1 MSDLPNPV
9 SNSDRYLAFLNG
21 IGSIENL
28 PIPRSRNDQYLYALC
43 TQGLNP
49 PVQSIEVQG
58 GTLTLSK
65 GNFFVEKMQDNTEIV
80 LPEAKEYAEIRL
92 WFKVYNDLNITFP
105 SNIAWQNEPETYAG
119 YIYEYIFTY
128 INNMWVGGY
137 VSYEVGDNNA

>member
-1 MSDLPNPV
+1 MTNLPEPISRSDL
-9 SNSDRYLAFLNG
+9 YMAFLNG

-28 PIPRSRNDQYLYALC
+28 PIPRSRNDHYALC

-49 PVQSIEVQG
+49 PVQSIEVQE

-65 GNFFVEKMQDNTEIV
+65 GNFFVEIQDNTEIV
-80 LPEAKEYAEIRL
+80 LPEVKEYAEIRL
-92 WFKVYNDLNITFP
+92 WFKVDNDLNITFP

-137 VSYEVGDNNA
+137 VSYEVGDNNV

>member
-1 MSDLPNPV
+1 MTNLPEPISRSDL
-9 SNSDRYLAFLNG
+9 YMAFLNG

-49 PVQSIEVQG
+49 PVHSIEVQE

-65 GNFFVEKMQDNTEIV
+65 GNFFVEIQDNTEIV
-80 LPEAKEYAEIRL
+80 LPEVKEYAEIRL
-92 WFKVYNDLNITFP
+92 WFKVDNDLNITFP
-105 SNIAWQNEPETYAG
+105 SNIAWQNEPETIGG
-119 YIYEYIFTY
+119 YVYEYIFTH